1 MSEQH
6 DAVRRLAEF
15 AAVHRIRGRSFHR
28 SSLLDPF
35 AQLLESLERWP
46 NPEDRDYL
54 RGMLKTEIS
63 TRIER
68 ISSYGVSTERRQ
80 AIYQYVDLFFD
91 EVLKGEHYDRAQS
104 LLDRARLLR
113 GAYLLFLR
121 NALPTGQR
129 KAADEELDEPP
140 DEDEVPASESSLVVE
155 RG

>member
-15 AAVHRIRGRSFHR
+15 AAAHRIWGRSFKR

-35 AQLLESLERWP
+35 AQILEWLERWP
-46 NPEDRDYL
+46 DAKDRDYL

-68 ISSYGVSTERRQ
+68 ISQFGVSTERRH

-91 EVLKGEHYDRAQS
+91 EVLKGEHFDRAQS
-104 LLDRARLLR
+104 LLDRARLLK

-129 KAADEELDEPP
+129 KAADEESDELP
-140 DEDEVPASESSLVVE
+140 DEDEVVVN
-155 RG
+155 RSARAIK

>member
-15 AAVHRIRGRSFHR
+15 AAAHRIWGRSFHR

-35 AQLLESLERWP
+35 AQILEWLERWP
-46 NPEDRDYL
+46 NPDDRDYL

-68 ISSYGVSTERRQ
+68 ISPYGVRAERRQ

-104 LLDRARLLR
+104 LLDRARLLK

-121 NALPTGQR
+121 NALPAAQR
-129 KAADEELDEPP
+129 KAADDESDELP
-140 DEDEVPASESSLVVE
+140 DEDGVIASPSSLIVK
-155 RG
+155 